1 MNFGERAAARKRSKE
16 LKNEVKE
23 LRKNMLSAG
32 GDKAQ
37 VTATLKEFQEA
48 VELASTL
55 QSDYE
60 EAGAHLTQAREAI
73 MKLLDCMGESPESE
87 VQESMNVLISDLDQV
102 YHDCSIREDDLDF
115 QSTIRSLK
123 SMVSGKLQPD
133 MTVGAVE
140 MHSIML
146 RSELENIKAVLDD
159 AAGWRAPDFLALAYY
174 FLHDDRNNLKEMEN
188 EQRNQFVLSYLNEY
202 FMNDFMKSCEAA
214 GIKER
219 VQTLMQEYIYE
230 E

>member
-16 LKNEVKE
+16 LKNEIKE
-23 LRKNMLSAG
+23 LRKNMLGAG

-48 VELASTL
+48 VELAGTL

-60 EAGAHLTQAREAI
+60 EAGVHLTQAREAI

-87 VQESMNVLISDLDQV
+87 VQESMNVLISDLNQV

-123 SMVSGKLQPD
+123 SMVSGKAQMGTLAETSGMQ
-133 MTVGAVE
+133 
-140 MHSIML
+140 SIML

-159 AAGWRAPDFLALAYY
+159 AAGWHAPDFFALAYY
-174 FLHDDRNNLKEMEN
+174 FLHEDRTNLKEMEN

-202 FMNDFMKSCEAA
+202 FMNAFIKSCEAA
-214 GIKER
+214 GIRER
-219 VQTLMQEYIYE
+219 VQTLIQEYIYG
-230 E
+230 

>member
-16 LKNEVKE
+16 LKNELKE
-23 LRKNMLSAG
+23 LRKELLGAG

-37 VTATLKEFQEA
+37 VTATIKELQEA
-48 VELASTL
+48 IELADTL

-60 EAGAHLTQAREAI
+60 EASVHLTQAREAI
-73 MKLLDCMGESPESE
+73 MKLLDCMGVSPEAE
-87 VQESMNVLISDLDQV
+87 VQESMNALISDLDQV

-123 SMVSGKLQPD
+123 SMVSGKSQSEA
-133 MTVGAVE
+133 TVGASG
-140 MHSIML
+140 MQSIML

-159 AAGWRAPDFLALAYY
+159 AAGWRAPDFFALAYY
-174 FLHDDRNNLKEMEN
+174 FLHEDRNSLKEMEN

-202 FMNDFMKSCEAA
+202 FMGDFMKLCENA

-219 VQTLMQEYIYE
+219 VQTLMQEYIYG
-230 E
+230 

>member
-16 LKNEVKE
+16 LKNEIKE
-23 LRKNMLSAG
+23 LRKHMLDAG

-37 VTATLKEFQEA
+37 VTATLKEFQETL
-48 VELASTL
+48 ELAGSL

-60 EAGAHLTQAREAI
+60 EAGVHLTQAREAI

-87 VQESMNVLISDLDQV
+87 VQASMNVLISDLNQV

-123 SMVSGKLQPD
+123 SMVAGKMQMGILSDASGMQ
-133 MTVGAVE
+133 
-140 MHSIML
+140 SIMM

-159 AAGWRAPDFLALAYY
+159 AAGWRAPDFFALAYY
-174 FLHDDRNNLKEMEN
+174 FLHEDRTSLKEMEN
-188 EQRNQFVLSYLNEY
+188 EQRNQFVKSYLNEY
-202 FMNDFMKSCEAA
+202 FMGDFIRSCETA
-214 GIKER
+214 GIRDKI
-219 VQTLMQEYIYE
+219 QTLMQEYIYG
-230 E
+230 